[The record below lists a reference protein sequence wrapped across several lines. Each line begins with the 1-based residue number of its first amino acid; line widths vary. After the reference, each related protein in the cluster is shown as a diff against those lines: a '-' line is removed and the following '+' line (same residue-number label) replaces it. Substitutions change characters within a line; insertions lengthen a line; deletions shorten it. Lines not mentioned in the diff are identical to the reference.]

1 MGDGVWSKQKR
12 VPWAV
17 RRQQLRTGCNDL
29 CVVSKGQGT
38 GVGRMRWADYEGE
51 GAWLLGIG
59 GGVCGICVWGVEG
72 RPLGG
77 RLLGR
82 LVNTHV
88 NVCAKLGFWLLWMG
102 WVYVGVVSRQVVGQ
116 AGEYP
121 CGCLCKTCVF
131 GAVDFPVDF
140 VVNLFS

>member
-1 MGDGVWSKQKR
+1 MGIV
-12 VPWAV
+12 
-17 RRQQLRTGCNDL
+17 
-29 CVVSKGQGT
+29 
-38 GVGRMRWADYEGE
+38 
-51 GAWLLGIG
+51 

-102 WVYVGVVSRQVVGQ
+102 WVYVGVVSRQVVGP

-121 CGCLCKTCVF
+121 CECLCKTCVL

-140 VVNLFS
+140 LVDFFLLRIGHFNNKRNSRRNPRSSDEKFTEEFTGKFTEEFTEKFTE